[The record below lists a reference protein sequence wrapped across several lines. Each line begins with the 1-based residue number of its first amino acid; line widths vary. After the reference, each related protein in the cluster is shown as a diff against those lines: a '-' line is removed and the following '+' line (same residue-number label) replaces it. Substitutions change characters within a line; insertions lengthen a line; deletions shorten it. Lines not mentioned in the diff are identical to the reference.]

1 MEGFTE
7 RLQQAAKRAGVGQ
20 SQSEI
25 AASLGLNRQTIN
37 RWFTGGE
44 PNAQMLLHIAR
55 TWRVDPEWLK
65 AGSGAMIPAPSA
77 DNLPSDERDLLR
89 CYRSATPQ
97 VRHVIATMV
106 RAVRKSVVAIAVF
119 LPPFI
124 APQPT
129 EAATLH
135 NVNYPTAPAP
145 LFNQN
150 SALIRIV
157 RKWIFAIRNLTLSA
171 GFMTA
176 L

>member
-1 MEGFTE
+1 MDKFRE
-7 RLQQAAKRAGVGQ
+7 RLQQAANWAGVGESQATMAQ
-20 SQSEI
+20 SL
-25 AASLGLNRQTIN
+25 ALNRQTIN

-55 TWRVDPEWLK
+55 TWKVDPEWLK
-65 AGSGAMIPAPSA
+65 SGRGEMLTKPSP
-77 DNLPSDERDLLR
+77 DGLSSEERDMVR
-89 CYRSATPQ
+89 YYRSASPQ
-97 VRHVIATMV
+97 VRQVIATMV
-106 RAVRKSVVAIAVF
+106 RAVRKSIVAIAVF

-176 L
+176 R